1 MHLSNLILTHFRN
14 YESQALEFAPR
25 LNLVVGLNGMG
36 KTNLLDAVYYLCMGK
51 SQFSGND
58 RNVRQKGADFFR
70 LEGCFQKNG
79 GEQKVVA
86 KVIPGQLKQLEL
98 DDKPY
103 EKLSDHVGHFPV
115 VFKAPDDTALALEGS
130 EERRRFVDNTLC
142 QLDSQYLSEL
152 VDYNRLLQRRNASLK
167 QMAENRRWDPT
178 LLQVYDEKMKVP
190 AEYILQRRMAFVED
204 FEPVFNAQFEV
215 ISGGKEMVNLRYKS
229 QLLESGFVS
238 LMNENREKDRILQ
251 RTNGGVHKDDLGF
264 QLNEMPLKRFASQ
277 GQLKSFVLAL
287 KLAQFDLLRNQKKL
301 KPILLLDDLFDKLD
315 DERVNHLIR
324 LIVEGDFGQVFIT
337 DTHPEKAEAIAR
349 NFGGEYRKFVVDAG
363 KVAV

>member
-1 MHLSNLILTHFRN
+1 MHLQKLILTHFRN
-14 YESQALEFAPR
+14 YEYQALEFAPR

-70 LEGCFQKNG
+70 LEGYFQKNG
-79 GEQKVVA
+79 GTHKVVA

-98 DDKPY
+98 DGKAHD
-103 EKLSDHVGHFPV
+103 KLSDHVGLFPV

-142 QLDSQYLSEL
+142 QLDGRYLSEL
-152 VDYNRLLQRRNASLK
+152 MEYNRLLQRRNAALK
-167 QMAENRRWDPT
+167 QMAEHHRWDPT

-190 AEYILQRRMAFVED
+190 AEYILQQRMAFVQE
-204 FEPVFNAQFEV
+204 FEPVFNRQFAI
-215 ISGGKEMVNLRYKS
+215 ISGGREAVLLKYKS
-229 QLLESGFVS
+229 QLLDSGFVT
-238 LMNENREKDRILQ
+238 LMEANREKDRILQ
-251 RTNGGVHKDDLGF
+251 RTTGGIHKDDIGF
-264 QLNEMPLKRFASQ
+264 QLNDLPLKRFASQ

-287 KLAQFDLLRNQKKL
+287 KLAQYELLKQQKKL

-315 DERVNHLIR
+315 DERVKHLIR
-324 LIVEGDFGQVFIT
+324 LLVEGDFGQVFIS
-337 DTHPEKAEAIAR
+337 DTHPKKTGAIAR
-349 NFGGEYRKFVVDAG
+349 HFGGEYQKFVIQEG
-363 KVAV
+363 KVVA

>member
-1 MHLSNLILTHFRN
+1 LHLEKLILTHFRN
-14 YESQALEFAPR
+14 YEFQSLEFAPR

-70 LEGCFQKNG
+70 LEGYFQKNG
-79 GEQKVVA
+79 GQQKVVA

-98 DDKPY
+98 DDKAY
-103 EKLSDHVGHFPV
+103 DKLSDHVGHFPV

-142 QLDSQYLSEL
+142 QLDNRYLAEL
-152 VDYNRLLQRRNASLK
+152 MEYNRLLQRRNAALK
-167 QMAENRRWDPT
+167 QMAEQHRWDPT

-190 AEYILQRRMAFVED
+190 AEYILQRRTSFVQD
-204 FEPVFNAQFEV
+204 FEPVFNRQFTV
-215 ISGGKEMVNLRYKS
+215 ISGGKEQVHIKFKS
-229 QLLESGFVS
+229 QLQDTGFKS
-238 LMNENREKDRILQ
+238 LMEANREKDRILQ
-251 RTNGGVHKDDLGF
+251 RTTGGIHKDDLGF
-264 QLNEMPLKRFASQ
+264 QLNDMPLKRFASQ

-287 KLAQFDLLRNQKKL
+287 KLAQYELLKQQKQL

-324 LIVEGDFGQVFIT
+324 LLVEGDFGQVFIT

-349 NFGGEYRKFVVDAG
+349 NFGGEYRKFVVEAG
-363 KVAV
+363 TVAV